1 MKARYLCI
9 RGCTYTMYTG
19 CCTCRYDAGIG
30 WISTS
35 LGVGDAPRHEATR
48 AYNERLGVVLGAS
61 LSSFP
66 SPPRLPFCVRRRRR
80 PLALERHRIL
90 SSGDFI
96 YVEIPRATASST
108 TNGAVWQAD
117 VATPRRGD
125 LSSPSSPRGYDTPSP
140 RIRTCRIAR
149 GSFVSRFSP
158 FQLPDS
164 RFLRPHAIVSF
175 PLSFTFLPARK
186 ITLDPDSDTRENFQ
200 RENSRSK
207 MRRMRYVD
215 IILEWIA
222 SEMKRQTYI
231 WEDYISYFKV
241 SNFHVTI
248 SRMLSLFLSSVWYL
262 VYRFSRTF
270 FSC

>member
-35 LGVGDAPRHEATR
+35 LGVGDAPRHETTR

-61 LSSFP
+61 LSSLP

-125 LSSPSSPRGYDTPSP
+125 LPSPSSPSSPWLRHSPSSYTNLP
-140 RIRTCRIAR
+140 DRARILCLAFFSFSASWFSLLAPAR
-149 GSFVSRFSP
+149 HRFVSSFLYVSAREK
-158 FQLPDS
+158 DYVGS
-164 RFLRPHAIVSF
+164 R
-175 PLSFTFLPARK
+175 
-186 ITLDPDSDTRENFQ
+186 
-200 RENSRSK
+200 
-207 MRRMRYVD
+207 
-215 IILEWIA
+215 
-222 SEMKRQTYI
+222 
-231 WEDYISYFKV
+231 
-241 SNFHVTI
+241 
-248 SRMLSLFLSSVWYL
+248 
-262 VYRFSRTF
+262 
-270 FSC
+270 